1 MKAAVFILAM
11 AGSATAQQFTCAET
25 IALAKSA
32 GAFVKVVNP
41 MTKECQG
48 KATTDKTC
56 KAYVDAIRENA
67 LSENLL
73 ALSAQTAA
81 LAVRCPDG

>member
-1 MKAAVFILAM
+1 M
-11 AGSATAQQFTCAET
+11 
-25 IALAKSA
+25 
-32 GAFVKVVNP
+32 KVVNA